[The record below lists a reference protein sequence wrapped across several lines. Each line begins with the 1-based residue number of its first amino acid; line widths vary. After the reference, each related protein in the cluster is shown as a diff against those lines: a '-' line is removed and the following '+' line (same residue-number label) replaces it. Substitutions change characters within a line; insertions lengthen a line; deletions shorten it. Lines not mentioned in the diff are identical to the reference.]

1 MIAGIGVDL
10 ADVTRFEKLLDRFGS
25 RAVTKILAPVEIER
39 FHRSALP
46 AAYLAKR
53 WAAKEAF
60 GKALGT
66 GIAKGLALPQIAIV
80 SGDNGEP
87 RFEFSGAAA
96 ALIKKRGIDCCHVTI
111 SDERLD
117 SGAMLATAFVVLETS
132 HSG

>member
-10 ADVTRFEKLLDRFGS
+10 ADVTRFQKLLDRFGT
-25 RAVTKILAPVEIER
+25 RAVQKILAPAEIER
-39 FHRSALP
+39 FHRAALP

-66 GIAKGLALPQIAIV
+66 GIAKGLALPQIAVV

-87 RFEFSGAAA
+87 RFEFSGAAE
-96 ALIKKRGIDCCHVTI
+96 LLLEQRGINCCHVTI

-117 SGAMLATAFVVLETS
+117 SGAMIATAFVVLETD